1 MKTPIQVKYP
11 GALSNPAA
19 IPKSYPTRLSI
30 KRLFI
35 TTVTEKK
42 LAEITYPHN
51 PQKDDINP

>member
-30 KRLFI
+30 KRLFM

-42 LAEITYPHN
+42 FAEMT
-51 PQKDDINP
+51 